1 MQWLW
6 MLSSRL
12 IMSSC
17 QCHDLSFFICQD
29 LSLSI
34 VYNSLW
40 LVHPSSTKESFVLL
54 MSGYLIV
61 FNRNRIFRIVGHVKP
76 SSHSFLVSLSLS
88 FIFSVFK
95 KKYELS
101 SVFYLLSVVPPNKS
115 EQRIICRKRWRRLPW
130 LSRSDHSLKCK
141 RLGWFFSFISY
152 LLLSLCRKLWW
163 WLTLVE

>member
-61 FNRNRIFRIVGHVKP
+61 FNRNCIFRIVGHVKP

-88 FIFSVFK
+88 FISSVFK
-95 KKYELS
+95 KIWIVFSVLS
-101 SVFYLLSVVPPNKS
+101 FLSVVLPKKS
-115 EQRIICRKRWRRLPW
+115 EERISCRKRWRRLA
-130 LSRSDHSLKCK
+130 LVELKWPFTK
-141 RLGWFFSFISY
+141 VQMAWWIYLSFIFDLFKIIS
-152 LLLSLCRKLWW
+152 SCRKR
-163 WLTLVE
+163 